1 LRTRSFYAR
10 RFEIFPIP
18 DVEIAPPGMLRL
30 RTHNPDGPGIA
41 MGYIVGPD
49 ERRARHPD
57 ADFVVFDGIT
67 KRYPVGFPLDE
78 KVQVRK
84 RGVTYEPTP
93 R

>member
-1 LRTRSFYAR
+1 
-10 RFEIFPIP
+10 
-18 DVEIAPPGMLRL
+18 
-30 RTHNPDGPGIA
+30 
-41 MGYIVGPD
+41 MGYIVEPD